1 MTSMKI
7 CLAGEGAMGETHM
20 KVLSALPD
28 VEVVTL
34 AGGLAED
41 TAALARKWRIPHFS
55 TDLEACLRQPGV
67 EAVLLATPS
76 PLHVAHVEMALRL
89 GKHVLVEIPMALSF
103 ADSEHLA
110 RLEEQTGLV
119 CMVCHTRR
127 FNPPHAELRR
137 RIAAGEFHLHHLIAE
152 HYFFRRTDLNMFG
165 KPRTWRDNLLWH
177 HACHSV
183 DLFAWALGDWD
194 LDVWGQRGPDHPT
207 LGIPMDLTIGL
218 RSRKRGALA
227 TIALSFNRKGPVAS
241 HYRYIGE
248 EETYEVFREGM
259 KDSEGRE
266 VALSGNGFDNQDK
279 EFFAAIRERR
289 RPEASFGSC
298 ARSMQLLHR
307 IERSFSS

>member
-89 GKHVLVEIPMALSF
+89 GKHVLVEIPMALSL

-266 VALSGNGFDNQDK
+266 EALSGNGFDNQDK

-298 ARSMQLLHR
+298 VRSMQLLHR